1 MLIAYRP
8 AESQSWLRLRVSQ
21 KCKGTPVAQR
31 RFTFIVRRLLKIIGW
46 SVGVLVLLMGMAG
59 VAAYVFVT
67 SDFVRAQI
75 ENHANAVSGRKT
87 KVARISVDW
96 GRTPH
101 VHLDDIELSNAD
113 WGKAD
118 HMFKAQEIEFDIRL
132 WPLLHGDVVLPRLML
147 RKPELYLERNDQ
159 DESNWSPNESP
170 VANTAVKQVQ
180 PQHRHQMPLIGRLE
194 IIDGRVGYIDHKRKL
209 DLTGAVSTA
218 TGQAGTEPEARLSLQ
233 GRLEGQPLTL
243 QFVGGS
249 ALMLRETEKPYPVDL
264 DVGYGATK
272 LTVKGSIQDPFQ
284 YKGADLQLSLSG
296 PDLSDIFPLLGIPGP
311 PTPPYRISGKLHRE
325 PDIWRVTDVAWHA
338 GNSDLSGDVAV
349 DQQSK
354 PSRLIA
360 HLFSQHLAFAD
371 LAPLVG
377 ATPGKVGNVSSQQA
391 QTEARLEERSELFP
405 SVPLHVE
412 RLRAMNMD
420 VSLDAKRVVAPSY
433 LPVQSLAARVQVEN
447 GRATVRP
454 LDLGFG
460 GGKVVGELSVD
471 AAAANPTSRVNL
483 RFDGVELAAFFRG
496 SRFFDTTDG
505 RLKGRIVLAG
515 TGRSLAQVMG
525 SADGDIVMTMAG
537 GSVSGLIVSLADLQ
551 IGSALVLY
559 ITGDNRIPI
568 RCAIGRL
575 KFDHGLV
582 AFDKTLM
589 DTQKSILHFDGEA
602 ALKTQQLRSKI
613 TADTKQFDLLDLHSP
628 VLIEG
633 KIRSP
638 SISLGRK
645 VPIPTPD
652 FGGAKDADCGELT
665 RQLWAAKP

>member
-1 MLIAYRP
+1 
-8 AESQSWLRLRVSQ
+8 
-21 KCKGTPVAQR
+21 
-31 RFTFIVRRLLKIIGW
+31 
-46 SVGVLVLLMGMAG
+46 
-59 VAAYVFVT
+59 
-67 SDFVRAQI
+67 
-75 ENHANAVSGRKT
+75 
-87 KVARISVDW
+87 
-96 GRTPH
+96 
-101 VHLDDIELSNAD
+101 
-113 WGKAD
+113 
-118 HMFKAQEIEFDIRL
+118 
-132 WPLLHGDVVLPRLML
+132 
-147 RKPELYLERNDQ
+147 
-159 DESNWSPNESP
+159 
-170 VANTAVKQVQ
+170 
-180 PQHRHQMPLIGRLE
+180 MPLIGRLE

-249 ALMLRETEKPYPVDL
+249 ALMLRETDKPYPVDL

-296 PDLSDIFPLLGIPGP
+296 SDLSDIFPLLGIPGP

-575 KFDHGLV
+575 KFDHGLA

>member
-1 MLIAYRP
+1 
-8 AESQSWLRLRVSQ
+8 V
-21 KCKGTPVAQR
+21 K
-31 RFTFIVRRLLKIIGW
+31 RLLKIIGW

-75 ENHANAVSGRKT
+75 ENHANAVAGHKT

-96 GRTPH
+96 GWTPH
-101 VHLDDIELSNAD
+101 VHLDDVELSNAD

-118 HMFKAQEIEFDIRL
+118 HMFKAHEIEFDIRL
-132 WPLLHGDVVLPRLML
+132 WPLLHGDIVLPRLML

-170 VANTAVKQVQ
+170 VANAAVKQVQ

-194 IIDGRVGYIDHKRKL
+194 IIDGRVGYTDHKRKL

-249 ALMLRETEKPYPVDL
+249 ALMLRETDKPYPVDL

-296 PDLSDIFPLLGIPGP
+296 SDLSDIFPLLGIPGP

-405 SVPLHVE
+405 NVPLHVE

-589 DTQKSILHFDGEA
+589 DTQKSTLHFDGEA

>member
-1 MLIAYRP
+1 
-8 AESQSWLRLRVSQ
+8 V
-21 KCKGTPVAQR
+21 K
-31 RFTFIVRRLLKIIGW
+31 RLLKIIGW

-59 VAAYVFVT
+59 VATYVFVT

-75 ENHANAVSGRKT
+75 ENHANAVAGHKT

-96 GRTPH
+96 GWTPH
-101 VHLDDIELSNAD
+101 VHLDDVELFNAD

-132 WPLLHGDVVLPRLML
+132 WPLLHGDIVLPRLML

-170 VANTAVKQVQ
+170 VANAAVKQVQ

-194 IIDGRVGYIDHKRKL
+194 IIDGRVGYTDHKRKL

-249 ALMLRETEKPYPVDL
+249 ALMLRETDKPYPVDL

-296 PDLSDIFPLLGIPGP
+296 SDLSDIFPLLGIPGP

-405 SVPLHVE
+405 NVPLHVE

-589 DTQKSILHFDGEA
+589 DTQKSTLHFDGEA

>member
-1 MLIAYRP
+1 
-8 AESQSWLRLRVSQ
+8 V
-21 KCKGTPVAQR
+21 K
-31 RFTFIVRRLLKIIGW
+31 RLLKIIGW

-59 VAAYVFVT
+59 VATYVFVT

-75 ENHANAVSGRKT
+75 ENHANAVAGHKT

-96 GRTPH
+96 GWTPH
-101 VHLDDIELSNAD
+101 VHLDDVELFNAD

-132 WPLLHGDVVLPRLML
+132 WPLLHCDIVLPRLML

-159 DESNWSPNESP
+159 DGSNWSPNESP
-170 VANTAVKQVQ
+170 VANAAVKQVQ

-194 IIDGRVGYIDHKRKL
+194 IIDGRVGYTDHKRKL

-249 ALMLRETEKPYPVDL
+249 ALMLRETDKPYPVDL

-296 PDLSDIFPLLGIPGP
+296 SDLSDIFPLLGIPGP

-582 AFDKTLM
+582 ALDKTLM
-589 DTQKSILHFDGEA
+589 DTQKSTLHFDGEA

-613 TADTKQFDLLDLHSP
+613 NADTKQFDLLDLHSP

>member
-1 MLIAYRP
+1 
-8 AESQSWLRLRVSQ
+8 
-21 KCKGTPVAQR
+21 VA
-31 RFTFIVRRLLKIIGW
+31 T
-46 SVGVLVLLMGMAG
+46 
-59 VAAYVFVT
+59 YVFVT

-75 ENHANAVSGRKT
+75 ENHANAVAGHKT

-96 GRTPH
+96 GWTPH
-101 VHLDDIELSNAD
+101 VHLDGVELSNAD

-118 HMFKAQEIEFDIRL
+118 HMFKAQEIKFDIRL
-132 WPLLHGDVVLPRLML
+132 WPLLHGDIVLPRLML

-170 VANTAVKQVQ
+170 VANAAVKQVQ

-194 IIDGRVGYIDHKRKL
+194 IIDGRVGYTDHKRKL

-249 ALMLRETEKPYPVDL
+249 ALMLRETDKPYPVDL

-296 PDLSDIFPLLGIPGP
+296 SDLSDIFPLLGIPGP

-338 GNSDLSGDVAV
+338 GDSDLSGDAAV

-405 SVPLHVE
+405 NVPLHVE

-589 DTQKSILHFDGEA
+589 DTQKSTLHFDGEA

>member
-1 MLIAYRP
+1 M
-8 AESQSWLRLRVSQ
+8 
-21 KCKGTPVAQR
+21 K
-31 RFTFIVRRLLKIIGW
+31 RLLKIIGW

-59 VAAYVFVT
+59 VATYVFVT

-75 ENHANAVSGRKT
+75 ENHANAVAGHKT

-96 GRTPH
+96 GWTPH
-101 VHLDDIELSNAD
+101 VHLDDVELFNAD

-132 WPLLHGDVVLPRLML
+132 WPLLHGDIVLPRLML

-170 VANTAVKQVQ
+170 VANAAVKQVQ

-194 IIDGRVGYIDHKRKL
+194 IIDGRVGYTDHKRKL

-218 TGQAGTEPEARLSLQ
+218 MGQAGTEPEARLSLQ

-272 LTVKGSIQDPFQ
+272 LTVKGSVQDPFQ

-405 SVPLHVE
+405 NVPLHVE

-582 AFDKTLM
+582 ALDKTLM
-589 DTQKSILHFDGEA
+589 DTQKSTLHFDGEA